1 MRDLKIVVCLKVVP
15 KSEEVTVNA
24 ETNTLER
31 ANARSEINGA
41 DMNALQMALEL
52 KDTHGGSVTLLS
64 MGPPFAERYLRLG
77 MAMGADS
84 AYLMSDRA
92 FGGADTLPTAY
103 ALAEGVRAL
112 EECDV
117 IICGEESSDGATG
130 QVPAGIAE
138 WLDLPQV
145 TGATTLQL
153 LPKSR
158 LLRARR
164 ELRGGYEVV
173 EAPLPCVV
181 SVRLG
186 SNEPRFID
194 FSRWDWAL
202 EDAPVTVWSA
212 ADLGLEEERLGLKG
226 SATAVAGVASAA
238 TAERR
243 REFLSGTSEE
253 KAEQLLER
261 IKTWTRL

>member
-1 MRDLKIVVCLKVVP
+1 
-15 KSEEVTVNA
+15 
-24 ETNTLER
+24 
-31 ANARSEINGA
+31 
-41 DMNALQMALEL
+41 
-52 KDTHGGSVTLLS
+52 
-64 MGPPFAERYLRLG
+64 
-77 MAMGADS
+77 
-84 AYLMSDRA
+84 
-92 FGGADTLPTAY
+92 
-103 ALAEGVRAL
+103 VRAL
-112 EECDV
+112 EECDL

-145 TGATTLQL
+145 TGATTLQV

-158 LLRARR
+158 LVRARR
-164 ELRGGYEVV
+164 ELRGGYEIV

-181 SVRLG
+181 STRLG

-194 FSRWDWAL
+194 FARWDWAL

-212 ADLGLEEERLGLKG
+212 ADLGLDEERLGLKG
-226 SATAVAGVASAA
+226 SATAVAGVATAA

-243 REFLSGTSEE
+243 REFLSGTPEE
-253 KAEQLLER
+253 KADQLLER

>member
-1 MRDLKIVVCLKVVP
+1 
-15 KSEEVTVNA
+15 
-24 ETNTLER
+24 
-31 ANARSEINGA
+31 
-41 DMNALQMALEL
+41 
-52 KDTHGGSVTLLS
+52 
-64 MGPPFAERYLRLG
+64 
-77 MAMGADS
+77 MGADS

-112 EECDV
+112 KECDV

-145 TGATTLQL
+145 TGATTLQI

-164 ELRGGYEVV
+164 ELRGGYEIV

-194 FSRWDWAL
+194 FGRWDWAL
-202 EDAPVTVWSA
+202 EEAPVTVWSA

-226 SATAVAGVASAA
+226 SATAVAGVATAA

-253 KAEQLLER
+253 KADQLLER